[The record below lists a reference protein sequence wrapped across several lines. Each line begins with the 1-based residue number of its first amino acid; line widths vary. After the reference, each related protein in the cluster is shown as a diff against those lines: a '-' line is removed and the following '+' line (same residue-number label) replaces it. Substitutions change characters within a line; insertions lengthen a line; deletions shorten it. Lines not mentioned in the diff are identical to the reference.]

1 MKVKFLQSKK
11 TLALILGVVLLLLL
25 LGALLIPGGSA
36 KYRTQV
42 VQAKTVSFDDR
53 LAASFTLKAEGA
65 DANGICTFSMLPGT
79 TSTFMPDITIDGKT
93 GIPAYLYLEVTGPDT
108 TLNDG
113 WTQLDGFTGLKG
125 GRVYAY
131 ETILTDKSVS
141 GDIIPEISI
150 TWSKIP
156 QAEAESINVY
166 AYLIQKT
173 GEESAAVAFG
183 GAIEQTTP

>member
-1 MKVKFLQSKK
+1 MKVKFLQSRK

-42 VQAKTVSFDDR
+42 VQANKVSYDDR
-53 LAASFTLKAEGA
+53 LAASFTLTAKGA

-79 TSTFMPDITIDGKT
+79 TSTFKPKITINGKT
-93 GIPAYLYLEVTGPDT
+93 EIPAYLYLEVTGPDT
-108 TLNDG
+108 TLNAG
-113 WTQLDGFTGLKG
+113 WTKLDGVTGLKG

-141 GDIIPEISI
+141 GDIKPEISI
-150 TWSKIP
+150 TWSNIP
-156 QAEAESINVY
+156 QTEAKSLEVY

-173 GEESAAVAFG
+173 GDESAADAFG
-183 GAIEQTTP
+183 GAVKQTTP